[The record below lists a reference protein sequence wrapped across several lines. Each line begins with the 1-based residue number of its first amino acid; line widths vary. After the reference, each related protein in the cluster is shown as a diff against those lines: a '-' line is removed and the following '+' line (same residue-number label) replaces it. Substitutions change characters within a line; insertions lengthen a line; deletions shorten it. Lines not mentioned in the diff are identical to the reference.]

1 MKILIA
7 DDEPDVV
14 EVLEMTF
21 KMHWPDAAIFTA
33 SNGEEALTTFFEHQP
48 GLVLLDIA
56 MPELSGL
63 EVCRRIRRVSNVP
76 IIMLTVKDEEIDKVR
91 GLEAGADDYVT
102 KPFGHLELIARARA
116 LLRRTGLTAC
126 NDDAGSFDNGYL
138 SVDFSSCEVRV
149 SGRRVL
155 LTPTEFQLL
164 ALLVRNPGQLL
175 SHSLLL
181 SRVWGPDCTEDRD
194 YLKAYVKRLR
204 QKLEPD
210 PRNPTYILTE
220 RGFGYRF
227 VPEGDSADR

>member
-14 EVLEMTF
+14 EVVAMTF
-21 KMHWPDAAIFTA
+21 KMYWPDSTIYTA
-33 SNGEEALTTFFEHQP
+33 SNGDEALALFFEHQP
-48 GLVLLDIA
+48 ALIILDLS
-56 MPELSGL
+56 MPTIGGL

-116 LLRRTGLTAC
+116 VLRRSSPLPTPGTDATF
-126 NDDAGSFDNGYL
+126 DDGYL
-138 SVDFSSCEVRV
+138 SVDFAKAEVRV
-149 SGRRVL
+149 RGQRVL
-155 LTPTEFQLL
+155 LTPTEYQLL
-164 ALLVRNPGQLL
+164 TLLVRNPSQLL
-175 SHSLLL
+175 PHDLLL
-181 SRVWGPDCTEDRD
+181 SRVWGPECVEDRE
-194 YLKAYVKRLR
+194 YLKAYIKRLR

-210 PRNPTYILTE
+210 PRNPTYIHTE

-227 VPEGDSADR
+227 ERA

>member
-1 MKILIA
+1 MKILIV

-14 EVLEMTF
+14 EVVEMTF
-21 KMHWPDAAIFTA
+21 RMHWPDSTIYTA
-33 SNGEEALTTFFEHQP
+33 SDGEEALRLYFEHQP
-48 GLVLLDIA
+48 ALMILDLS
-56 MPELSGL
+56 MPKMGGM

-116 LLRRTGLTAC
+116 VLRRGAPLPLSDPEA
-126 NDDAGSFDNGYL
+126 SFDDGYL
-138 SVDFSSCEVRV
+138 SVDFARSEVRV
-149 SGRRVL
+149 QGQKVL
-155 LTPTEFQLL
+155 LTPTEYQLL
-164 ALLVRNPGQLL
+164 ILLVRNPAQLL

-181 SRVWGPDCTEDRD
+181 SRVWGPECVEDRD

-204 QKLEPD
+204 QKLERD
-210 PRNPTYILTE
+210 PRNPAYIVTE

-227 VPEGDSADR
+227 MGRAAS

>member
-1 MKILIA
+1 MKILIV

-14 EVLEMTF
+14 EVVAMTF
-21 KMHWPDAAIFTA
+21 RMHWPDSTIHTAA
-33 SNGEEALTTFFEHQP
+33 NGEEAMALFFEHQP
-48 GLVLLDIA
+48 GLILLDLS
-56 MPELSGL
+56 MPQLGGI

-116 LLRRTGLTAC
+116 VLRRAVGAATM
-126 NDDAGSFDNGYL
+126 DADGTFDNGYL
-138 SVDFSSCEVRV
+138 WVDFSRCEVRV
-149 SGRRVL
+149 RGQRVL
-155 LTPTEFQLL
+155 LTPTELHLL
-164 ALLVRNPGQLL
+164 ALLVRNPGQVLP
-175 SHSLLL
+175 HSFLL
-181 SRVWGPDCTEDRD
+181 SRVWGPDCSEDRE

-210 PRNPTYILTE
+210 PRNPIYILTE

-227 VPEGDSADR
+227 QPGDG

>member
-1 MKILIA
+1 MKILIV

-14 EVLEMTF
+14 EVVEMTF
-21 KMHWPDAAIFTA
+21 RMHWPDSTIYTA
-33 SNGEEALTTFFEHQP
+33 SDGEEALSLFFEHQP
-48 GLVLLDIA
+48 GLMILDLS
-56 MPELSGL
+56 MPKMGGL

-116 LLRRTGLTAC
+116 VLRRGSPLPTAGLEASY
-126 NDDAGSFDNGYL
+126 DDGYL
-138 SVDFSSCEVRV
+138 SVDLGKSEVRV
-149 SGRRVL
+149 RGQKVM
-155 LTPTEFQLL
+155 LTPTEYQLL
-164 ALLVRNPGQLL
+164 VLLVRNPEQLL

-181 SRVWGPDCTEDRD
+181 SRVWGPECVEDRD

-204 QKLEPD
+204 QKLERD
-210 PRNPTYILTE
+210 PRSPTYIVTE

-227 VPEGDSADR
+227 MRSSKQ

>member
-14 EVLEMTF
+14 EVVAMTF
-21 KMHWPDAAIFTA
+21 KMHWPDSTIYTA
-33 SNGEEALTTFFEHQP
+33 SNGEEALALFFEHQP
-48 GLVLLDIA
+48 ALTILDLSMPLLG
-56 MPELSGL
+56 GL

-116 LLRRTGLTAC
+116 VLRRGSPMPAAGLEA
-126 NDDAGSFDNGYL
+126 SFDDGYL
-138 SVDFSSCEVRV
+138 SVDFGKAEVRLR
-149 SGRRVL
+149 GQRVL
-155 LTPTEFQLL
+155 LTPTEYQLL
-164 ALLVRNPGQLL
+164 ALLVRNPSQLL
-175 SHSLLL
+175 SHALLL
-181 SRVWGPDCTEDRD
+181 SRVWGPECVEERE

-210 PRNPTYILTE
+210 PRNPIYIHTE

-227 VPEGDSADR
+227 GKG

>member
-14 EVLEMTF
+14 EVVAMTF
-21 KMHWPDAAIFTA
+21 KMHWPDSTIYTAA
-33 SNGEEALTTFFEHQP
+33 NGEEALSLFFEHQP
-48 GLVLLDIA
+48 GLIILDLS
-56 MPELSGL
+56 MPVVGGL

-116 LLRRTGLTAC
+116 VLRRGSPLAATGAEAAF
-126 NDDAGSFDNGYL
+126 DDGYL
-138 SVDFSSCEVRV
+138 SVDFARADVRV
-149 SGRRVL
+149 RGQRVM
-155 LTPTEFQLL
+155 LTPTEYQLL
-164 ALLVRNPGQLL
+164 ALLVRNPSQLL
-175 SHSLLL
+175 PHALLL
-181 SRVWGPDCTEDRD
+181 SRVWGPECVEDRE

-210 PRNPTYILTE
+210 PRNPIYIHTE

-227 VPEGDSADR
+227 GRS

>member
-21 KMHWPDAAIFTA
+21 KMHWQDAAIFTA
-33 SNGEEALTTFFEHQP
+33 SNGEEALTAFFEHQP
-48 GLVLLDIA
+48 GLLILDVS
-56 MPELSGL
+56 MPMLSGL
-63 EVCRRIRRVSNVP
+63 DVCRKIRRVSNVP
-76 IIMLTVKDEEIDKVR
+76 IIMLTVKDDEIDKVR

-116 LLRRTGLTAC
+116 VLRRSGLNAC
-126 NDDAGSFDNGYL
+126 AEDTGSFDNGYL
-138 SVDFSSCEVRV
+138 SIDFSACEVRV
-149 SGRRVL
+149 RDRRIL

-164 ALLVRNPGQLL
+164 SLLVRNPGQLL
-175 SHSLLL
+175 PHALLL
-181 SRVWGPDCTEDRD
+181 SRVWGPDCSGDRD

-210 PRNPTYILTE
+210 PRNPIYILTE

-227 VPEGDSADR
+227 VPQPKG

>member
-21 KMHWPDAAIFTA
+21 KMHWSDAAIFTA
-33 SNGEEALTTFFEHQP
+33 SNGEEALAAFFEHQP
-48 GLVLLDIA
+48 GLLLLDIS
-56 MPELSGL
+56 MPLLSGL
-63 EVCRRIRRVSNVP
+63 EVCRKIRRVSNVP

-116 LLRRTGLTAC
+116 VLRRAGLNAC
-126 NDDAGSFDNGYL
+126 TVDKGSFDNGYL
-138 SVDFSSCEVRV
+138 SIDFSTCEVRV
-149 SGRRVL
+149 RGRRVL

-164 ALLVRNPGQLL
+164 SLLVRNPGQLL
-175 SHSLLL
+175 PHALLL
-181 SRVWGPDCTEDRD
+181 SRVWGPECTDDRD
-194 YLKAYVKRLR
+194 YLKAYIKRLR

-210 PRNPTYILTE
+210 PRNPIYILTE

-227 VPEGDSADR
+227 VPESKPPM